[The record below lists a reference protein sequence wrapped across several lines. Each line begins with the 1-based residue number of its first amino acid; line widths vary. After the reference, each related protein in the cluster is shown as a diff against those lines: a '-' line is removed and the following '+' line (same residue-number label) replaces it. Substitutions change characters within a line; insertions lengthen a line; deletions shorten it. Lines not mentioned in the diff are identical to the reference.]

1 MKPLLIAIMAGI
13 PYRIGDEFVS
23 KFRRRLPDASI
34 ISWLS
39 LEFSESY
46 SNSYARRLYEH
57 VAAKLKSLD
66 RSDRYDLLLDANLV
80 LLYVDKEDGQESVIF
95 SRFGVEALIIPMRVP
110 NIRNLPLIT
119 GNQRQNAV
127 NTLVSEGERAIK
139 RAWRLLPVIAEEVT
153 NRDSKT
159 CLLLPRNNFGEK
171 VNRVLS
177 CVRNASFARV
187 KADQFKRDIDVV
199 SQMLPTARDGKRTY
213 FVGRSGMVFKS
224 PGKAH
229 GRHGLAPAWNALGH
243 ESSCV
248 IQGRMRFGASY
259 DSKFHYDCG
268 ITRDAGRRFPSCHG
282 EESMPRGRT
291 HVNIAPNDNVR

>member
-213 FVGRSGMVFKS
+213 FVGRSGMVFNLNPAVERSGLPFLGAIVS
-224 PGKAH
+224 PSARPEAVGARVD
-229 GRHGLAPAWNALGH
+229 GPVVGLRGTSSALPPG
-243 ESSCV
+243 
-248 IQGRMRFGASY
+248 FGAS
-259 DSKFHYDCG
+259 DPLRS
-268 ITRDAGRRFPSCHG
+268 T
-282 EESMPRGRT
+282 
-291 HVNIAPNDNVR
+291 APHF